1 MKTNEE
7 HKWITGLMLDDER
20 DLKFI
25 YDKYSLQVFNFSF
38 LLLKDTGWSE
48 DVVQE
53 VFVKLWNNR
62 SKLDPSGRLLPYL
75 FVLTK
80 RASLNKLRD
89 IKSFTPSFEYLW
101 NNISSLSDCSHEK
114 LVAKE
119 LSDYLDQVLSKLP
132 KRQREVFK
140 LSRFEGFTHQQIA
153 EELNISPN
161 TVKNHMIQAL
171 KTIRSQ
177 SLDIDYLL
185 LFIFLNL

>member
-7 HKWITGLMLDDER
+7 HKWITGLMHDDEQA
-20 DLKFI
+20 LKFI
-25 YDKYSLQVFNFSF
+25 YDKYSPQVFNFSF

-53 VFVKLWNNR
+53 VFIKLWNNR
-62 SKLDPSGRLLPYL
+62 SKLDPTGRLLPYL
-75 FVLTK
+75 SVLTK

-89 IKSFTPSFEYLW
+89 IKSFSPSFDHLW

-114 LVAKE
+114 IIARE
-119 LSDYLDQVLSKLP
+119 LSDYLDRMLNQLP
-132 KRQREVFK
+132 ERQRVVLK

-153 EELNISPN
+153 EELKISPN

-185 LFIFLNL
+185 LFILLSL

>member
-1 MKTNEE
+1 M
-7 HKWITGLMLDDER
+7 HDDEQA
-20 DLKFI
+20 LKFI
-25 YDKYSLQVFNFSF
+25 YDKYSPQVFNFSF

-53 VFVKLWNNR
+53 VFIKLWNNR
-62 SKLDPSGRLLPYL
+62 SKLDPTGRLLPYL
-75 FVLTK
+75 SVLTK

-89 IKSFTPSFEYLW
+89 IKSFSPSFDHLW

-114 LVAKE
+114 IIARE
-119 LSDYLDQVLSKLP
+119 LSDYLDRMLNQLP
-132 KRQREVFK
+132 ERQRVVLK

-153 EELNISPN
+153 EELKISPN

-185 LFIFLNL
+185 LFILLSL

>member
-1 MKTNEE
+1 MKANEE
-7 HKWITGLMLDDER
+7 HKWITGLMHDDER
-20 DLKFI
+20 ALKFI
-25 YDKYSLQVFNFSF
+25 YDEYSLQVFNFSF

-62 SKLDPSGRLLPYL
+62 SKLDPSGRLLTYL

-89 IKSFTPSFEYLW
+89 IKSFTPSFDHLW

-171 KTIRSQ
+171 KTIRNA
-177 SLDIDYLL
+177 SLYIDCLL